1 MFHTRSQL
9 GIESLEKRD
18 TPAVVAS
25 VTPDGDL
32 FITGSTNPGQVAVAF
47 QIAPNRFRVEEGWQ
61 TVGEFDV
68 TRDVVA
74 QFGGWDDQFDVV
86 LNGFT
91 APRDIRLDLG
101 SGNNG
106 TIVGY
111 GTARNVTVRAGGQ
124 VAESDVLFLNGLQT
138 TGRVVVDLDAATS
151 GSDFAKDTI
160 RVNNSRIGTDLV
172 LTDVE
177 DVEILPTSS
186 IGRDLLITNTTGTD
200 TDITVG
206 ASVGRNVGVTLGSGA
221 DEVTLTGSVGG
232 VAVVSLGAGD
242 DELTVGSGIGTLVA
256 FGGPGTDTFVGV
268 PDGAF
273 LFGFEL

>member
-32 FITGSTNPGQVAVAF
+32 FVTGSVTPGQVAVVF
-47 QIAPNRFRVEEGWQ
+47 QIAPNRFRVEEGGQ

-124 VAESDVLFLNGLQT
+124 VTESDVLFLNGLQT

-186 IGRDLLITNTTGTD
+186 IGRDLLIANAAGTD

-206 ASVGRNVGVTLGSGA
+206 ASVGRNVGVVLGGGA
-221 DEVTLTGSVGG
+221 DEVSLTGSVGG

-256 FGGPGTDTFVGV
+256 FGGPGTDTFIGD